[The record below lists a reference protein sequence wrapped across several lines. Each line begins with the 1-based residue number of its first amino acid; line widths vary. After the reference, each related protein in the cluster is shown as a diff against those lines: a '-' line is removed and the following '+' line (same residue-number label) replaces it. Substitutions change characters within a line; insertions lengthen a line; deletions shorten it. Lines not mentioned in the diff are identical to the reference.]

1 MTTKLFISIPQQR
14 HGEREGD
21 RERERERERE
31 DGMERGERGRNW
43 KRYGM
48 DTRGEKAC
56 GQNCSQDKKKK
67 GKHSATR

>member
-1 MTTKLFISIPQQR
+1 MTAKLFISIPQQR
-14 HGEREGD
+14 HGEREGT
-21 RERERERERE
+21 ERERE

-48 DTRGEKAC
+48 DTRGGKTC

>member
-14 HGEREGD
+14 HGEREGQ
-21 RERERERERE
+21 REREKE

-43 KRYGM
+43 ERYGM

-56 GQNCSQDKKKK
+56 GQNCSQDKNKK